1 MRRRRRQYRALRRV
15 CTTKRV
21 EHTAL
26 KEFEHTALPAQS
38 ENSATIEAGPA
49 TPRRA
54 LFAGLLLVLLLA
66 ALDQTIVS
74 TALPTIVVQLGG
86 LEHIAWV
93 VTAYVLAQTIVT
105 PLYGKLGDLYGRKRM
120 LQIAVVV
127 FLVGSALC
135 GISRDMLQLLLFRAL
150 QGVGGGGLMVT
161 AQAAVGDFVGPRE
174 RARYQGIFGAVF
186 GLASIAGPLLGGFF
200 TTHLSWR
207 WIFYINL
214 PFGAAALV
222 VIGKFLP
229 SRVARVR
236 HAVDYAGA
244 SLLAIML
251 GSLMLT
257 VHMGGNAHPWTS
269 PLILGSAVTA
279 VLAAVLLVIV
289 ERKAPEPVLPLHLF
303 RNRVFAVTSAI
314 ALIIGFAM
322 FGAITYLPVY
332 LQMVGGRSPTAS
344 GLQLLPMM
352 AGMLLT
358 ATLSGQRISR
368 SGRYRRYPIAGTLLL
383 SVGLYLLSHLGPSA
397 SPWTFSFDMV
407 ILGIGLGMVM
417 QVLIVIVQ
425 NAVEYE
431 DLGAATAAA
440 VLFRSIGGSLGS
452 AVLGALFSG
461 TLVRLLGTSVTL
473 PRAELASLQPG
484 QRAAYA
490 SAVSASIDF
499 IFAVAAGIA
508 VLSFILSWFVEE
520 RPLREIVGAAR
531 LRAGSE

>member
-1 MRRRRRQYRALRRV
+1 M
-15 CTTKRV
+15 
-21 EHTAL
+21 
-26 KEFEHTALPAQS
+26 KEFQPTALPAQS
-38 ENSATIEAGPA
+38 ETGATIEAAPA
-49 TPRRA
+49 TPRCA
-54 LFAGLLLVLLLA
+54 LFAGLVLVLLLA

-74 TALPTIVVQLGG
+74 TALPTIVVELGG

-93 VTAYVLAQTIVT
+93 VTAYLLAQTIVT

-120 LQIAVVV
+120 LQAAVVI

-135 GISRDMLQLLLFRAL
+135 GTSRDMLQLVLFRAL

-161 AQAAVGDFVGPRE
+161 AQAALGDVVTPRE

-200 TTHLSWR
+200 TTHLNWR

-222 VIGKFLP
+222 VIGMVLP
-229 SRVARVR
+229 SRANRVR
-236 HAVDYAGA
+236 HAIDYAGA
-244 SLLAIML
+244 ALLAIAL
-251 GSLMLT
+251 GSLMLIT
-257 VHMGGNAHPWTS
+257 HVGGNAYAWTS
-269 PLILGSAVTA
+269 PLILATAVTT
-279 VLAAVLLVIV
+279 VAAAMLLVAV
-289 ERKAPEPVLPLHLF
+289 ERKAAEPVLPLHLF

-332 LQMVGGRSPTAS
+332 LQMVSGQSPTAS
-344 GLQLLPMM
+344 GLQLVPMM

-358 ATLSGQRISR
+358 STLSGQLISR
-368 SGRYRRYPIAGTLLL
+368 TGRYRPFPIAGTLLL
-383 SVGLYLLSHLGPSA
+383 SVGLYLLSRLGPSA
-397 SPWTFSFDMV
+397 SPWLVSLDV
-407 ILGIGLGMVM
+407 GIVGIGLGMVM

-431 DLGAATAAA
+431 DLGVATAAA
-440 VLFRSIGGSLGS
+440 VLFRSVGGSLGT
-452 AVLGALFSG
+452 AVLGALFAG
-461 TLVRLLGTSVTL
+461 TLVRLLGTGVTL
-473 PRAELASLQPG
+473 PSAELASLQPA

-508 VLSFILSWFVEE
+508 ALSFILSWFVEE
-520 RPLREIVGAAR
+520 RPLRETVGAAR